1 MDVPRELGLDMDVVL
16 QSFAT
21 GLPFLILHLFV
32 TLVMLV
38 GGVVL
43 YTLTTPHKDFAL
55 VKDGNLAAAISLS
68 GAILGLAIPL
78 AFCMASSVSV
88 AEIIIWGILA
98 VAIQIVV
105 FRLSDL
111 LLKDLS
117 TRIEEGEL
125 APSILL
131 AGIKLSVAAINA
143 AAISG

>member
-1 MDVPRELGLDMDVVL
+1 
-16 QSFAT
+16 
-21 GLPFLILHLFV
+21 
-32 TLVMLV
+32 MLV

-117 TRIEEGEL
+117 ARIEKEEL

-131 AGIKLSVAAINA
+131 AGIKLSVGAINA

>member
-1 MDVPRELGLDMDVVL
+1 MDVVL

-21 GLPFLILHLFV
+21 GFPVLLLHFSL
-32 TLVMLV
+32 TLAMLA

-43 YTLTTPHKDFAL
+43 YTFITPHKDFAL
-55 VKDGNLAAAISLS
+55 VREGNLAAAISLS

-78 AFCMASSVSV
+78 AFCMAASVSM
-88 AEIIIWGILA
+88 AEIIIWGLLA
-98 VAIQIVV
+98 VVVQLLV

-111 LLKDLS
+111 LLRDLS
-117 TRIEEGEL
+117 TRIEAGEM
-125 APSILL
+125 APAVLL

>member
-1 MDVPRELGLDMDVVL
+1 MNVVL
-16 QSFAT
+16 QSFAS
-21 GLPFLILHLFV
+21 GFPVLMLHLLV
-32 TLVMLV
+32 TLAMLA

-43 YTLTTPHKDFAL
+43 YTITTPHKDFTL
-55 VKDGNLAAAISLS
+55 VRDGNLAAAISLS

-78 AFCMASSVSV
+78 AFCMATSVTV
-88 AEIIIWGILA
+88 AEIVIWGLLAVVVQILA
-98 VAIQIVV
+98 

-117 TRIEEGEL
+117 ARIEGGEM
-125 APSILL
+125 APAVLL

>member
-1 MDVPRELGLDMDVVL
+1 MIEERCQLYLITPEKLDPVVF
-16 QSFAT
+16 S
-21 GLPFLILHLFV
+21 
-32 TLVMLV
+32 
-38 GGVVL
+38 
-43 YTLTTPHKDFAL
+43 
-55 VKDGNLAAAISLS
+55 GNLAAAISLS

-117 TRIEEGEL
+117 TRIEKGEL